1 LTNEEAIKE
10 SLIKVR
16 DAYELIMDVTHT
28 TAEISFNLQE
38 SDSLENLDKKSG
50 IKEAQVLYQ
59 LQYQTTNTLNNA
71 LVAIQSLR
79 DSIIVVRSLL
89 NGESLT

>member
-1 LTNEEAIKE
+1 MTNEEAIKD

-16 DAYELIMDVTHT
+16 DAYELIMDVINT

-38 SDSLENLDKKSG
+38 SESLENLDKKAG
-50 IKEAQVLYQ
+50 TKEALVLYQ
-59 LQYQTTNTLNNA
+59 LQSQTTNTLNNA

-79 DSIIVVRSLL
+79 DSIIVVRALL